1 MSDAAN
7 VEELFSVL
15 QDRFF
20 GKYRALVTDNND
32 PEGRGRL
39 QVQVPNVMGEQLI
52 WALPCVSYA
61 GDGVGFYAMPPLG
74 SGCWV
79 EFEGGD
85 PSYPIWVGCFWSDGE
100 IDSADASPN
109 IKFWKTDAVTLRID
123 EEAGTLTIETS
134 DGTVVKI
141 GDGEVKIEASEIN
154 ADANGATLKLS
165 SSGLDVNQGA
175 LTVS

>member
-1 MSDAAN
+1 MSEATN

-20 GKYRALVTDNND
+20 GKYRGLVTDNND
-32 PEGRGRL
+32 LEGRGRL
-39 QVQVPNVMGEQLI
+39 QVQVPNVMGNQLI
-52 WALPCVSYA
+52 WALPCVNYA
-61 GDGVGFYAMPPLG
+61 GDGVGLYAMPPVG
-74 SGCWV
+74 AGCWV

-100 IDSADASPN
+100 IEAADASPN
-109 IKFWKTDAVTLRID
+109 IKFWKTDGVTMRID
-123 EEAGTLTIETS
+123 DEAGTLTIETA

-141 GDGEVKIEASEIN
+141 GDGEVKIEATEIN
-154 ADANGATLKLS
+154 TDANGATLKLS
-165 SSGLDVNQGA
+165 SSGLDVNEGG